1 MHKTNSTTNVSDIG
15 ARAAAGQKFQVVAR
29 SGQWLEVW
37 YLGNVAW
44 LRSPVKHRTVVPT
57 GGQVVVPAGDAPV
70 PVYGRAYPEATAYP
84 AEIPAQSIVPLTQ
97 YSIKPGQAYA
107 LADAD
112 PTTDYYYAKTYNCAY
127 VAKDCTDVVGKDR
140 YYQIWFGHR
149 FAYVRAADVRIS
161 APMARQG

>member
-1 MHKTNSTTNVSDIG
+1 VSDIG
-15 ARAAAGQKFQVVAR
+15 ARAAAGQKFQVIAR

-37 YLGNVAW
+37 YLGDVAW
-44 LRSPVKHRTVVPT
+44 LRSPVEHPTVVPT
-57 GGQVVVPAGDAPV
+57 GGQVVEPAGEAPV

-84 AEIPAQSIVPLTQ
+84 AEIPAQTLAPLQ
-97 YSIKPGQAYA
+97 YTIKPGQAYA
-107 LADAD
+107 LADTD
-112 PTTDYYYAKTYNCAY
+112 LTTDYYYAKTYNCAY

-161 APMARQG
+161 DPMARQG